1 MSDAAKT
8 RPQPN
13 PAVVYG
19 TVGEKAIVSLVANGV
34 IVDLDWPG
42 YADRMGRDQDRHVFT
57 DPRAAGDLIA
67 AWCGAAPVR
76 DGTPRMV
83 PGPEFDGADETPISS
98 ALANSARS
106 VRVDSD
112 LLMVIQGS
120 DAGICLDRDGALRL
134 AARLIYIANQPAN
147 QPANRTES
155 GS

>member
-13 PAVVYG
+13 PAVEYG
-19 TVGEKAIVSLVANGV
+19 TVGAKSIVSVVANGFV
-34 IVDLDWPG
+34 VDLDWPMSACTAPG
-42 YADRMGRDQDRHVFT
+42 EQNRHVFT

-67 AWCGAAPVR
+67 MWCGAAPVR
-76 DGTPRMV
+76 DGTPLTV

-134 AARLIYIANQPAN
+134 AARLIYIAD